1 MRTHTDGQMVTI
13 MAALEDS
20 LFRVLDSVFNFGN
33 PKAPATPRDR
43 PAEDRRLR
51 AIERLERWRQKHAA

>member
-1 MRTHTDGQMVTI
+1 MTL

-20 LFRVLDSVFNFGN
+20 LFRVLDSIFNFGN
-33 PKAPATPRDR
+33 PRSPLLARDR

-51 AIERLERWRQKHAA
+51 AIERLERWRQKQAA